1 MRNER
6 GVTLVEVII
15 GLALLSGAIMTAT
28 ASFIAISRLQQK
40 SATVRT
46 VQQNGRFVM
55 DDIIR
60 NIRNSTTVTLPA
72 LALTPGSCITLAG
85 GTEAAALS
93 RTYAFTTTNGLFSN
107 TTGSCTIG
115 APVATGDT
123 RITAASFRIGQPSA
137 GSKQFVDVDLTVQ
150 QGDTTIAATDPY
162 AYKYDLTTSIEL
174 REQP

>member
-1 MRNER
+1 VTNER

-55 DDIIR
+55 DDLIR
-60 NIRNSTTVTLPA
+60 NIRNSAIVTVPA
-72 LALTPGSCITLAG
+72 GATAGTCISLAG
-85 GTEAAALS
+85 GSDATTPTV
-93 RTYAFTTTNGLFSN
+93 TYAYVTGTGLVSN
-107 TTGSCTIG
+107 ATGNCHSG
-115 APVATGDT
+115 SVVATGDT
-123 RITAASFRIGQPSA
+123 RITAATFNVGQPAA
-137 GSKQFVDVDLTVQ
+137 GGKQFVNVDLTVE
-150 QGDTTIAATDPY
+150 QGDATIAATDPN
-162 AYKYDLTTSIEL
+162 AYKYNLTTSIQL

>member
-60 NIRNSTTVTLPA
+60 NIRNSTTVTPIL
-72 LALTPGSCITLAG
+72 PGSCITLAG
-85 GTEAAALS
+85 GTEAAAPTL
-93 RTYAFTTTNGLFSN
+93 TYAFTAANGLISN
-107 TTGSCTIG
+107 THQSCTVG
-115 APVATGDT
+115 DPVATGDT
-123 RITAASFRIGQPSA
+123 RITTGSFRIGQPSP

>member
-1 MRNER
+1 MRNEK

-60 NIRNSTTVTLPA
+60 NIRNSTIVTLPA
-72 LALTPGSCITLAG
+72 LAPPGSCITLAG
-85 GTEAAALS
+85 GTEAATQT
-93 RTYAFTTTNGLFSN
+93 RTYAFTTANGLISN
-107 TTGSCTIG
+107 TTGSCTVG

-123 RITAASFRIGQPSA
+123 RITAASFAIGQPSP
-137 GSKQFVDVDLTVQ
+137 GSKQFVNVDLTVE
-150 QGDTTIAATDPY
+150 QGDAAIVATDPY
-162 AYKYDLTTSIEL
+162 AYKYDLTTTIEL

>member
-1 MRNER
+1 MKNDS
-6 GVTLVEVII
+6 GITLVEVII

-46 VQQNGRFVM
+46 VQQNGRFVL

-60 NIRNSTTVTLPA
+60 NIRNSTIVTLPSGA
-72 LALTPGSCITLAG
+72 TPGTCISLAG
-85 GTEAAALS
+85 GTDAAADTI
-93 RTYAFTTTNGLFSN
+93 TYANVAGTGLVSN
-107 TTGSCTIG
+107 TTGSCLTG
-115 APVATGDT
+115 SAVATGDT
-123 RITAASFRIGQPSA
+123 RISAATFTIGQPTDN
-137 GSKQFVDVDLTVQ
+137 SKQFVNVDLTIE
-150 QGDTTIAATDPY
+150 QGDASIAATDPY

>member
-1 MRNER
+1 MKNDN
-6 GVTLVEVII
+6 GITLVEVII

-46 VQQNGRFVM
+46 VQQNGRFVL

-60 NIRNSTTVTLPA
+60 NIRNSTIVTV
-72 LALTPGSCITLAG
+72 PGGATTGKCISLAG
-85 GTEAAALS
+85 GTEAAADTI
-93 RTYAFTTTNGLFSN
+93 TYAFVAGTGLVSN
-107 TTGSCTIG
+107 TIG
-115 APVATGDT
+115 DCHGGNLVATGDT
-123 RITAASFRIGQPSA
+123 RISDATFTIGQPTASN
-137 GSKQFVDVDLTVQ
+137 KQFVNVDLTVE
-150 QGDTTIAATDPY
+150 QGDETIAATDPY